1 MTTAEPVRR
10 GEVVHV
16 AGPCITFAGRW
27 VRQRC
32 VWCGHVLIDMDL
44 ARTANQSARWAV
56 DALVHVDGSMSW
68 VDTADDNDE
77 GRVPDRCC
85 MCLDPAVAGGWMR
98 RAHRSRLNIEQ
109 QAIAARLAAA
119 QQEIGRLTVRGR
131 QEAAISDVMRDRAL
145 TAERRVA
152 RVQALCDD
160 PGALYYGEDGELSA
174 LLANDVRAALDGTQ

>member
-1 MTTAEPVRR
+1 VVSAAVPEPR
-10 GEVVHV
+10 
-16 AGPCITFAGRW
+16 PDRW
-27 VRQRC
+27 VTD
-32 VWCGHVLIDMDL
+32 V
-44 ARTANQSARWAV
+44 V
-56 DALVHVDGSMSW
+56 DVAWRYEPD
-68 VDTADDNDE
+68 
-77 GRVPDRCC
+77 VP
-85 MCLDPAVAGGWMR
+85 
-98 RAHRSRLNIEQ
+98 
-109 QAIAARLAAA
+109 AARLAAA

>member
-1 MTTAEPVRR
+1 VTMAEPVPEPAADDDVIVIDVD
-10 GEVVHV
+10 G
-16 AGPCITFAGRW
+16 CSWFAQDGRW
-27 VRQRC
+27 IPVGRPAYDPSVSQTWETVVDRYAPVR
-32 VWCGHVLIDMDL
+32 VY
-44 ARTANQSARWAV
+44 
-56 DALVHVDGSMSW
+56 
-68 VDTADDNDE
+68 
-77 GRVPDRCC
+77 VP
-85 MCLDPAVAGGWMR
+85 
-98 RAHRSRLNIEQ
+98 
-109 QAIAARLAAA
+109 AARLAAA